1 MAPTGELQ
9 LAKSSLRRAVLLLA
23 APAGVFAVV
32 RPLVSTDAL
41 ALAIAAAGPIAYS
54 VGLAVIRRRID
65 VLALV
70 SAIGFAIACI
80 VSASTGAGSLPLK
93 LHEAFVTFAIGI
105 VLVLAV
111 LIGRPLPIAR
121 LLRVPDSS
129 PRDDTSLGAAIGG
142 FLVLHALLHVGLA
155 VELSTSTYLVAGRAI
170 DWATIALGVLG
181 LSAYR
186 RGLRNR
192 RQ

>member
-1 MAPTGELQ
+1 
-9 LAKSSLRRAVLLLA
+9 LLA

-54 VGLAVIRRRID
+54 VGLAVIRRRVD
-65 VLALV
+65 ALAVV
-70 SAIGFAIACI
+70 SAIGFAIACV

-93 LHEAFVTFAIGI
+93 LHEASLTFAIGI
-105 VLVLAV
+105 VQLLAV
-111 LIGRPLPIAR
+111 LVGRPLPIAW
-121 LLRVPDSS
+121 LLRVPDSGA
-129 PRDDTSLGAAIGG
+129 RDDRSLGAAIGG
-142 FLVLHALLHVGLA
+142 FLVLHALLHFVLA
-155 VELSTSTYLVAGRAI
+155 VELSTSAYLVAGRAI

-186 RGLRNR
+186 RRLRGLR
-192 RQ
+192 Q